1 MKKTKRLTLD
11 EWTLEE
17 KEKKYLEVIKSAF
30 KTGDIDALKSSRR
43 HALKNL
49 RKRERRITRKLINA
63 AKKENLIVNGNN
75 IDLFEKELLKKH
87 QELYELLSRIDFDTE
102 SLVDQALELEKS
114 IIENVDAL
122 LLELNKTSDNKN

>member
-87 QELYELLSRIDFDTE
+87 QELYELLSRIDFDT
-102 SLVDQALELEKS
+102 D
-114 IIENVDAL
+114 
-122 LLELNKTSDNKN
+122 